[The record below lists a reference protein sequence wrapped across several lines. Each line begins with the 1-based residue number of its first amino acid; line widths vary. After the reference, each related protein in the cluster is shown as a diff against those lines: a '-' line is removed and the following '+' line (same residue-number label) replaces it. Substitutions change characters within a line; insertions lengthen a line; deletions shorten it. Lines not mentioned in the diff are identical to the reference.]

1 MGDRVTEDRA
11 TENRG
16 TRNCEDGRPDHV
28 RDAAESASAGPP
40 PKDSATPGRMQIQRG
55 CKSRRMQL
63 RKAQLQ
69 KDANSG
75 RMLMLREACSGR
87 ASIPEGCCP

>member
-16 TRNCEDGRPDHV
+16 TRNCEDGRPDHM

-40 PKDSATPGRMQIQRG
+40 PKDRATPGRMQIQRG

-75 RMLMLREACSGR
+75 RMLMLKGACSGR